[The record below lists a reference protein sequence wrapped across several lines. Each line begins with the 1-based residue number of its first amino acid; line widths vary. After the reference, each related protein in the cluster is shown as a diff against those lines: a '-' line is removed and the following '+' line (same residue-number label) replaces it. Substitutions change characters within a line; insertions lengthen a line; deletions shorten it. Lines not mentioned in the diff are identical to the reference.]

1 MNWNCIHVGFNTLWS
16 GQMTSTQWGK
26 LSITLHG
33 CALPSSSSNMY
44 VDCHENPKLT
54 RLIYRSLAKGIS
66 CCLNWFIFHILT
78 VAKSRWCPWWINEW
92 IGWIGGMILKR
103 EIDMFV
109 ENLYHWYF
117 VHNRLW
123 HGLAPDEIWMSKMK
137 GQWLTPWAIAQ
148 PPNFEVLFH
157 S

>member
-1 MNWNCIHVGFNTLWS
+1 MNWDCSHVGCDTVRS
-16 GQMTSTQWGK
+16 GWMTSTHWGK
-26 LSITLHG
+26 FSITLHG
-33 CALPSSSSNMY
+33 CTLPLSSSNMY
-44 VDCHENPKLT
+44 MDCYENPKLT
-54 RLIYRSLAKGIS
+54 HLIFRSLAKGIP
-66 CCLNWFIFHILT
+66 CCLNCFKFHILT
-78 VAKSRWCPWWINEW
+78 VAESTWCPGWINEC
-92 IGWIGGMILKR
+92 IRCIVGMILKR

-109 ENLYHWYF
+109 ENLSHWYF

-123 HGLAPDEIWMSKMK
+123 HGLAPDEIWVSKMK